1 MSGFEVAGVVL
12 GSFPIAITILEKYRE
27 VATRIG
33 LFYKIRL
40 EYKKWRD
47 DLEFHQL
54 LFTRQLR
61 RLLLPLVVDGDRIDA
76 LLAAPGSDDWRD
88 PTIAVLLK
96 ERLGASHRLY
106 REFINGMNSVV
117 KEINKELSIDGVAIQ
132 KQMQGTVSCTRLR
145 RPPLGVEKLRETHLA
160 VARRT
165 YHDGQV
171 AFWPLQTQV
180 QQQ

>member
-12 GSFPIAITILEKYRE
+12 GAFPIAITMLEKYRE
-27 VATRIG
+27 VSTRIG

-61 RLLLPLVVDGDRIDA
+61 QLLLPLVVEGDRIDA

-88 PTIAVLLK
+88 LRIAVLLM
-96 ERLGASHRLY
+96 ERLGASYRLY
-106 REFINGMNSVV
+106 CEFINGMNSVV
-117 KEINKELSIDGVAIQ
+117 KEINTELSIDGVAIQ
-132 KQMQGTVSCTRLR
+132 KQMQGTVS
-145 RPPLGVEKLRETHLA
+145 
-160 VARRT
+160 
-165 YHDGQV
+165 
-171 AFWPLQTQV
+171 
-180 QQQ
+180 